1 MKELASKELADFLRF
16 CASERRLAPMTCS
29 AYERD
34 VSACLDYLQ
43 GQGIEVLAEVRVTHL
58 RAFLAE
64 EQKRRPA
71 VSSQA
76 RTTAGL
82 KCFFRFLVEEERLGP
97 DPALPLR
104 TPKKRQAAP
113 DALTKGE
120 PERLLRPP
128 R

>member
-1 MKELASKELADFLRF
+1 MKEGTREELADFLRF

-43 GQGIEVLAEVRVTHL
+43 GQGIELAEARVTHL

-71 VSSQA
+71 RSSGSSSRKSGSSATRRCRYGRRRSA
-76 RTTAGL
+76 RR
-82 KCFFRFLVEEERLGP
+82 C
-97 DPALPLR
+97 R
-104 TPKKRQAAP
+104 TS
-113 DALTKGE
+113 
-120 PERLLRPP
+120 
-128 R
+128 

>member
-1 MKELASKELADFLRF
+1 MKEGTREELADFLRF

-34 VSACLDYLQ
+34 VSACLGYLQ
-43 GQGIEVLAEVRVTHL
+43 GEGIEDLAEVKVTHL

-71 VSSQA
+71 GSSQA
-76 RTTAGL
+76 RTTAAL
-82 KCFFRFLVEEERLGP
+82 KCFFRFLVEEERLIR

-104 TPKKRQAAP
+104 RRRSARRFPTS
-113 DALTKGE
+113 
-120 PERLLRPP
+120 
-128 R
+128 